1 MGKKER
7 TASNIELV
15 GGRLCLDFANTVST
29 RIEGQG
35 REYLSDYG
43 QLVAWSQHT
52 RILTDAEA
60 EVLLDGVASRPDLA
74 AAALERAIALRET
87 IYRIFSATAD
97 GREAEEVDLSAL
109 NRALHHALARLEV
122 VPTADTFHWSWV
134 VGSDDLDYML
144 WPVVRSAADLL
155 TSDDLRRVRECV
167 REGCDW
173 LFVDLSKN
181 HSRRWCSMNTCG
193 SRVKARRYYQRKR
206 GKERG

>member
-52 RILTDAEA
+52 RVLTDAEA
-60 EVLLDGVASRPDLA
+60 EALLDNAANRPDLA
-74 AAALERAIALRET
+74 AVALERAIALRE
-87 IYRIFSATAD
+87 ILYHIFSATAD
-97 GREAEEVDLSAL
+97 GREAEEVDLSTL
-109 NRALHHALARLEV
+109 NRAIQRALARLEV
-122 VPTADTFHWSWV
+122 VPTADRFHWSWV
-134 VGSDDLDYML
+134 VGPDDLDYML
-144 WPVVRSAADLL
+144 WPVIRSAADLL

-181 HSRRWCSMNTCG
+181 RSRRWCSMNTCG

>member
-29 RIEGQG
+29 RIEGHG

-43 QLVAWSQHT
+43 QLMAWSQHT

-60 EVLLDGVASRPDLA
+60 EVLLDGAASRPDLA

-97 GREAEEVDLSAL
+97 GREVEEVDLSTL
-109 NRALHHALARLEV
+109 NRALHDALARLEIV
-122 VPTADTFHWSWV
+122 QTADTFHWSWV
-134 VGSDDLDYML
+134 VGPDDLDYML

-155 TSDDLRRVRECV
+155 TSDDLRRVRGCV